1 MKFLIVY
8 GSIQGSTEK
17 MAGYIAEGMRF
28 AGHEAGVKSF
38 TEVREPEDFAGYDGY
53 VFGGPTYH
61 KDLLHGMKAW
71 LFKAKEGGLD
81 GKVGGAFGSHTHSGE
96 APGILFDTMAHVYKM
111 NMVDLGPFKMEE
123 SVVGTPEG
131 MKACQ
136 QYGKALVERAA
147 G

>member
-8 GSIQGSTEK
+8 GSINGNTK
-17 MAGYIAEGMRF
+17 RMADYIAEGIRIS
-28 AGHEAGVKSF
+28 GHEVDVKEF
-38 TEVREPEDFAGYDGY
+38 PEVREPADFAGYDGY
-53 VFGGPTYH
+53 LFGGPTYH

-71 LFKAKEGGLD
+71 LFKAKEGGLA

-96 APGILFDTMAHVYKM
+96 APGLIYDTMRHVFEM

-123 SVVGTPEG
+123 KVIGTPEG
-131 MKACQ
+131 LKGCQ
-136 QYGKALVERAA
+136 QFGKAVAERAA